1 MPKTRRILSILCL
14 VAFLGLPLAAQ
25 SGSGPEMPL
34 LGFLS
39 TFWERLTAPAAAISP
54 ISALWAADETTTSD
68 PTDPTGTTTTPPPP
82 DTDTRGGWDPNG

>member
-14 VAFLGLPLAAQ
+14 VAFFGLPLAAQ
-25 SGSGPEMPL
+25 SGSGQEPPF

-39 TFWERLTAPAAAISP
+39 AFWERLTAPAAVIPP
-54 ISALWAADETTTSD
+54 ISALWEADETTTPD
-68 PTDPTGTTTTPPPP
+68 PTATTTTTTLPST

>member
-14 VAFLGLPLAAQ
+14 AAFLGLPLAAKTR
-25 SGSGPEMPL
+25 SGPELPF

-39 TFWERLTAPAAAISP
+39 AFWERLTAPASEISP
-54 ISALWAADETTTSD
+54 ISALWEADETTS
-68 PTDPTGTTTTPPPP
+68 TDPTGTTTTTTPPPP